1 MNIANIQYYSYTTF
15 AHTVPPQIRPFSFG
29 DEPSNSGESLGV
41 QCAITKGD
49 LPINITWTH
58 NGIILDANADG
69 IALGRLSTKS
79 STLNIDY
86 ISGHHR
92 GIYKCIAS
100 NLAGD
105 SVLEAE
111 LLVNGIYLARYIKKL
126 NFCFYF
132 LWFGWLLQFFFLIFQ
147 FRRFLFFFYKFLRPS
162 FRFRTMQSFMSVSQ
176 LI

>member
-1 MNIANIQYYSYTTF
+1 MLA
-15 AHTVPPQIRPFSFG
+15 VPPQIRPFSFG

-41 QCAITKGD
+41 QCAIIKGD

-58 NGIILDANADG
+58 NGIELDANADG

-92 GIYKCIAS
+92 GVYTCIAT
-100 NLAGD
+100 NLAGV

-111 LLVNGIYLARYIKKL
+111 LLVNGI
-126 NFCFYF
+126 F
-132 LWFGWLLQFFFLIFQ
+132 W
-147 FRRFLFFFYKFLRPS
+147 
-162 FRFRTMQSFMSVSQ
+162 
-176 LI
+176 

>member
-1 MNIANIQYYSYTTF
+1 ML
-15 AHTVPPQIRPFSFG
+15 TVPPQIRPFSFG

-41 QCAITKGD
+41 QCAIIKGD

-58 NGIILDANADG
+58 NGIMLDANADG

-100 NLAGD
+100 NMAGD

-111 LLVNGIYLARYIKKL
+111 LLVNGI
-126 NFCFYF
+126 FC
-132 LWFGWLLQFFFLIFQ
+132 
-147 FRRFLFFFYKFLRPS
+147 
-162 FRFRTMQSFMSVSQ
+162 
-176 LI
+176 